1 MANLKEIRGRIKSI
15 TSIQKVTS
23 AMKMVA
29 AAKLRTSQSNME
41 QCRPYSNKISILLN
55 DLLSDCDNVNFD
67 LMQKRE
73 VSKTLY
79 VVITSDRGMAGAF
92 NTNILKKAQSDID
105 VDGKDQ
111 ARIISIG
118 KKSRDYFKNRNFD
131 IISEYIDFWGELNFD
146 HAINIG
152 NQIVDLF
159 ISKKVDKVKIYYNEF
174 KNLATQV
181 IKNIDFLPLKQFD
194 SNEDKKQMDRL
205 FEPSKE
211 DILRGL
217 IPKHINVQI
226 WQFLLESYASE
237 QAARMLA
244 MENATDNAGD
254 MIKDLGLQYNKA
266 RQSAITTEIIEI
278 VSGANA
284 LSS

>member
-15 TSIQKVTS
+15 KSIQKVTS

-41 QCRPYSNKISILLN
+41 QCRPYSNRISMLLN
-55 DLLSDCDNVNFD
+55 DLLLECDSSNFD
-67 LMQKRE
+67 LMKKRE

-92 NTNILKKAQSDID
+92 NTNILKKAQSAID
-105 VDGKDQ
+105 SNGKDK
-111 ARIISIG
+111 AIILAIG

-131 IISEYIDFWGELNFD
+131 IISEHIDFWGELNFD
-146 HAINIG
+146 HAIDIG
-152 NQIVDLF
+152 KEIVDLF
-159 ISKKVDKVKIYYNEF
+159 ISAKVGQVKVYYNEF
-174 KNLATQV
+174 KTLATQV
-181 IKNIDFLPLKQFD
+181 IKDIDFLPLED
-194 SNEDKKQMDRL
+194 SSSEEDKKQIDRL

-211 DILRGL
+211 KILKGL

-244 MENATDNAGD
+244 MENATENAGD

>member
-15 TSIQKVTS
+15 KSIQKVTS

-41 QCRPYSNKISILLN
+41 QCRPYSGKITSLLN
-55 DLLSDCDNVNFD
+55 DLMADCNSNDYALMNKRDVN
-67 LMQKRE
+67 
-73 VSKTLY
+73 KTLY

-105 VDGKDQ
+105 LDSKENS
-111 ARIISIG
+111 IIIPIG
-118 KKSRDYFKNRNFD
+118 KKSRDYFKNRNFN
-131 IISEYIDFWGELNFD
+131 IFSEHIEFWGDLNFN
-146 HAINIG
+146 HAIKIG
-152 NQIVDLF
+152 DEIVNLF
-159 ISKKVDKVKIYYNEF
+159 LSQKVDKVKIYYNEF

-181 IKNIDFLPLKQFD
+181 IKNVDFLPLENIDTETKTLAT
-194 SNEDKKQMDRL
+194 DRL
-205 FEPSKE
+205 YEPSKE
-211 DILRGL
+211 QILKEL
-217 IPKHINVQI
+217 IPKHINVQV
-226 WQFLLESYASE
+226 WQYLLESYASE

-244 MENATDNAGD
+244 MENATDNAGE
-254 MIKDLGLQYNKA
+254 MIRELGLQYNKA

>member
-15 TSIQKVTS
+15 KSIQKVTS

-41 QCRPYSNKISILLN
+41 QCRPYSSKITTLLN
-55 DLLSDCDNVNFD
+55 DLMSDCNPNDYD
-67 LMQKRE
+67 LMKSRD
-73 VSKTLY
+73 VNKTLY

-105 VDGKDQ
+105 LDSKDN
-111 ARIISIG
+111 AIIIPIG
-118 KKSRDYFKNRNFD
+118 KKSRDYFKNRNYN
-131 IISEYIDFWGELNFD
+131 ISSEYIEFWGDLNFK
-146 HAINIG
+146 HAITIG
-152 NQIVDLF
+152 DEIVSLF
-159 ISKKVDKVKIYYNEF
+159 LSKKVDKVKIYFNEF
-174 KNLATQV
+174 KNLATQI
-181 IKNIDFLPLKQFD
+181 IKDVDFLPLKNVETEN
-194 SNEDKKQMDRL
+194 SIATDRL
-205 FEPSKE
+205 YEPSKE
-211 DILRGL
+211 QILSEL
-217 IPKHINVQI
+217 IPKHINVQV

-244 MENATDNAGD
+244 MENATDNAGE
-254 MIKDLGLQYNKA
+254 MIRELGLQYNKA

>member
-15 TSIQKVTS
+15 KSIQKVTS

-41 QCRPYSNKISILLN
+41 QCRPYSGKITSLLN
-55 DLLSDCDNVNFD
+55 DLMADCNSNDYNLMNKRDVN
-67 LMQKRE
+67 
-73 VSKTLY
+73 KTLY

-105 VDGKDQ
+105 LDGKENS
-111 ARIISIG
+111 IIIPIG
-118 KKSRDYFKNRNFD
+118 KKSRDYFKNRNFN
-131 IISEYIDFWGELNFD
+131 IFSEHIEFWGDLNFN
-146 HAINIG
+146 HAIKIG
-152 NQIVDLF
+152 DEIVNLF
-159 ISKKVDKVKIYYNEF
+159 LSQKVDKVKIYYNEF

-181 IKNIDFLPLKQFD
+181 IKNVDFLPLENIDTETQTIAT
-194 SNEDKKQMDRL
+194 DRL
-205 FEPSKE
+205 YEPSKE
-211 DILRGL
+211 QILKEL
-217 IPKHINVQI
+217 IPKYINVQV
-226 WQFLLESYASE
+226 WQYLLESYASE

-244 MENATDNAGD
+244 MENATDNAGE
-254 MIKDLGLQYNKA
+254 MIRELGLQYNKA

>member
-15 TSIQKVTS
+15 KSIQKVTS

-41 QCRPYSNKISILLN
+41 QCRPYSNKISTLVN
-55 DLLSDCDNVNFD
+55 DLLLECDSTNFD
-67 LMQKRE
+67 LMKKRE

-105 VDGKDQ
+105 ANGKDQ
-111 ARIISIG
+111 AIIISIG

-131 IISEYIDFWGELNFD
+131 IISDYIDFWGELNFN

-152 NQIVDLF
+152 QEIIDLF
-159 ISKKVDKVKIYYNEF
+159 LSEKVDQVKIYYNEF
-174 KNLATQV
+174 KNLATQT
-181 IKNIDFLPLKQFD
+181 IKDIDFLPLKESD
-194 SNEDKKQMDRL
+194 SKEDKKQVDRL
-205 FEPSKE
+205 FEPSKKE
-211 DILRGL
+211 ILEGL

-244 MENATDNAGD
+244 MENATENAGD
-254 MIKDLGLQYNKA
+254 MIRDLGLQYNKA

>member
-55 DLLSDCDNVNFD
+55 DLLAECDNVNFD
-67 LMQKRE
+67 LMQRRE
-73 VSKTLY
+73 ISKTLY

-105 VDGKDQ
+105 INDKEQ
-111 ARIISIG
+111 AMIISIG

-131 IISEYIDFWGELNFD
+131 IVSEHIDFWGELNFD

-152 NQIVDLF
+152 NEIVDLF
-159 ISKKVDKVKIYYNEF
+159 ISKKVDQVKVYYNEF
-174 KNLATQV
+174 KNLATQI
-181 IKNIDFLPLKQFD
+181 IKDVDFLPLKEFD
-194 SNEDKKQMDRL
+194 SIEDKKQIDRL

-211 DILRGL
+211 DILRSL
-217 IPKHINVQI
+217 IPKHINVQV

-244 MENATDNAGD
+244 MENATENAGE

>member
-15 TSIQKVTS
+15 KSIQKVTS

-29 AAKLRTSQSNME
+29 AAKLRNSQSNME
-41 QCRPYSNKISILLN
+41 QCRPYSNKISSLLN
-55 DLLSDCDNVNFD
+55 DLLGECDSTNFK

-73 VSKTLY
+73 ISKTLY

-105 VDGKDQ
+105 INGKNE
-111 ARIISIG
+111 AMVISIG

-131 IISEYIDFWGELNFD
+131 IVSEHIDFWGELSFE

-152 NQIVDLF
+152 NEIVDLF

-181 IKNIDFLPLKQFD
+181 IKDVDFLPLEKFD
-194 SNEDKKQMDRL
+194 SNEEKQQVDRL

-217 IPKHINVQI
+217 IPKHINVQL

-244 MENATDNAGD
+244 MENATENAGD
-254 MIKDLGLQYNKA
+254 MIRDLGLQYNKA

>member
-55 DLLSDCDNVNFD
+55 DLLSDCDKANFN

-105 VDGKDQ
+105 IDGKDQ

-118 KKSRDYFKNRNFD
+118 KKSRDYFKNRKFD
-131 IISEYIDFWGELNFD
+131 VISEHIDFWGELNFD

-152 NQIVDLF
+152 NEIVDLF
-159 ISKKVDKVKIYYNEF
+159 ISKKVDKVKVYYNEF

-181 IKNIDFLPLKQFD
+181 MKDIDFLPLKQFD
-194 SNEDKKQMDRL
+194 SSKDKKQMDRL

>member
-15 TSIQKVTS
+15 KSIQKVTS

-41 QCRPYSNKISILLN
+41 QCRPYSQKISLLLN
-55 DLLSDCDNVNFD
+55 DLMNECRDLNLD
-67 LMQKRE
+67 LMHQRDI
-73 VSKTLY
+73 SKTLF

-92 NTNILKKAQSDID
+92 NTNILKRAQSDID
-105 VDGKDQ
+105 INGKEN
-111 ARIISIG
+111 ALIIAVG

-131 IISEYIDFWGELNFD
+131 IQSNYIDFWGDLNFD
-146 HAINIG
+146 HAIELG
-152 NQIVDLF
+152 NEIVDLF
-159 ISKKVDKVKIYYNEF
+159 TSKKVDKVEVYYNEF
-174 KNLATQV
+174 KNLANQI
-181 IKNIDFLPLKQFD
+181 IKDVDFLPLKEID
-194 SNEDKKQMDRL
+194 TDNSKKKIDRL

-211 DILRGL
+211 DILKGL
-217 IPKHINVQI
+217 IPKHINVQV

-237 QAARMLA
+237 QAARMVA
-244 MENATDNAGD
+244 MENATENAGE

-266 RQSAITTEIIEI
+266 RQTAITTEIIEI

>member
-15 TSIQKVTS
+15 KSIQKVTS

-41 QCRPYSNKISILLN
+41 QCRPYSGKITSLLN
-55 DLLSDCDNVNFD
+55 DLMVDCNSNDYD
-67 LMQKRE
+67 LMNKRD
-73 VSKTLY
+73 VNKTLY

-105 VDGKDQ
+105 LDSKENSV
-111 ARIISIG
+111 IIPIG
-118 KKSRDYFKNRNFD
+118 KKSRDYFKNRNFN
-131 IISEYIDFWGELNFD
+131 IFSEHIEFWGDLNFN
-146 HAINIG
+146 HAIKIG
-152 NQIVDLF
+152 DEIVNLF
-159 ISKKVDKVKIYYNEF
+159 LSQKVDKVKIYYNEF

-181 IKNIDFLPLKQFD
+181 IKNVDFLPLENIDTETKILVT
-194 SNEDKKQMDRL
+194 DRL
-205 FEPSKE
+205 YEPSKE
-211 DILRGL
+211 QILKEL
-217 IPKHINVQI
+217 IPKHINVQV
-226 WQFLLESYASE
+226 WQYLLESYASE

-244 MENATDNAGD
+244 MENATDNAGE
-254 MIKDLGLQYNKA
+254 MIRELGLQYNKA

>member
-15 TSIQKVTS
+15 KSIQKVTS

-41 QCRPYSNKISILLN
+41 QCRPYSQKISLLLN
-55 DLLSDCDNVNFD
+55 DLMNECRDLNLD
-67 LMQKRE
+67 LMHQRDI
-73 VSKTLY
+73 SKTLF

-92 NTNILKKAQSDID
+92 NTNILKRAQSDID
-105 VDGKDQ
+105 INGKEN
-111 ARIISIG
+111 ALIIAVG

-131 IISEYIDFWGELNFD
+131 IQSNYIDFWGDLNFD
-146 HAINIG
+146 HAIELG
-152 NQIVDLF
+152 NEIVDLF
-159 ISKKVDKVKIYYNEF
+159 TSKKVDKVKVYYNEF
-174 KNLATQV
+174 KNLANQI
-181 IKNIDFLPLKQFD
+181 IKDVDFLPLKEID
-194 SNEDKKQMDRL
+194 TDNSKKKIDRL

-211 DILRGL
+211 DILKGL
-217 IPKHINVQI
+217 IPKHINVQV

-237 QAARMLA
+237 QAARMVA
-244 MENATDNAGD
+244 MENATENAGE

-266 RQSAITTEIIEI
+266 RQTAITTEIIEI

>member
-15 TSIQKVTS
+15 KSIQKVTS

-41 QCRPYSNKISILLN
+41 QCRPYSGKITSLLN
-55 DLLSDCDNVNFD
+55 DLMADCNSNDYD
-67 LMQKRE
+67 LMNKRD
-73 VSKTLY
+73 VNKTLY

-105 VDGKDQ
+105 LDGKENT
-111 ARIISIG
+111 IIIPIG
-118 KKSRDYFKNRNFD
+118 KKSRDYFKNRNFN
-131 IISEYIDFWGELNFD
+131 IFSEHIEFWGDLNFN
-146 HAINIG
+146 HAIKIG
-152 NQIVDLF
+152 DEIVNLF
-159 ISKKVDKVKIYYNEF
+159 LSQKVDKVKIYYNEF

-181 IKNIDFLPLKQFD
+181 IKNVDFLPLENIDTETQTIAT
-194 SNEDKKQMDRL
+194 DRL
-205 FEPSKE
+205 YEPSKE
-211 DILRGL
+211 QILKEL
-217 IPKHINVQI
+217 IPKYINVQV
-226 WQFLLESYASE
+226 WQYLLESYASE

-244 MENATDNAGD
+244 MENATDNAGE
-254 MIKDLGLQYNKA
+254 MIRELGLQYNKA

>member
-15 TSIQKVTS
+15 KSIQKVTS

-29 AAKLRTSQSNME
+29 AAKLRNSQSNME
-41 QCRPYSNKISILLN
+41 QCRPYSKKISILMN
-55 DLLSDCDNVNFD
+55 DLLSECGNSSFD
-67 LMQKRE
+67 LMKQRK
-73 VSKTLY
+73 VSNTLY

-92 NTNILKKAQSDID
+92 NTNILKKAQFDID
-105 VDGKDQ
+105 NDGENQ
-111 ARIISIG
+111 ATIISIG
-118 KKSRDYFKNRNFD
+118 KKSRDYFKNRNFN
-131 IISEYIDFWGELNFD
+131 IVSEYIDFWAELNFD

-152 NQIVDLF
+152 NEIVDLF
-159 ISKKVDKVKIYYNEF
+159 ISKKVDRVKVYYNEF
-174 KNLATQV
+174 KNLATQLIRDV
-181 IKNIDFLPLKQFD
+181 DFLPLKEFD
-194 SNEDKKQMDRL
+194 SVEDKKQIDRL

-244 MENATDNAGD
+244 MENATENAGE

>member
-41 QCRPYSNKISILLN
+41 QCRPYSNKISSLLN
-55 DLLSDCDNVNFD
+55 DLLGECDSTNFK

-73 VSKTLY
+73 ISKTLY

-105 VDGKDQ
+105 INGKNE
-111 ARIISIG
+111 AMVISIG

-131 IISEYIDFWGELNFD
+131 IVSEHIDFWGELSFE

-152 NQIVDLF
+152 NEIVDLF

-174 KNLATQV
+174 KNLATQI
-181 IKNIDFLPLKQFD
+181 IKDVDFLPLEKFD
-194 SNEDKKQMDRL
+194 SNEEKQQIDRL

-211 DILRGL
+211 DILTGL
-217 IPKHINVQI
+217 IPKHINVQL

-244 MENATDNAGD
+244 MENATENAGD
-254 MIKDLGLQYNKA
+254 MIRALGLQYNKA
-266 RQSAITTEIIEI
+266 RQCAITTEIIEI

>member
-55 DLLSDCDNVNFD
+55 DLLSECDKVNFD

-105 VDGKDQ
+105 IDGKDQ

-131 IISEYIDFWGELNFD
+131 IISEHIDFWGELNFD

-152 NQIVDLF
+152 NEIVDLF
-159 ISKKVDKVKIYYNEF
+159 ISRKVDKVKIYYNEF

-181 IKNIDFLPLKQFD
+181 IKDIDFLPLKEFD

-211 DILRGL
+211 DILRSL

>member
-15 TSIQKVTS
+15 KSIQKVTS

-29 AAKLRTSQSNME
+29 AAKLRNSQSNME
-41 QCRPYSNKISILLN
+41 QCRPYSKKISILMN
-55 DLLSDCDNVNFD
+55 DLLSECGNSNFD
-67 LMQKRE
+67 LMKQRE
-73 VSKTLY
+73 VSNTLY

-92 NTNILKKAQSDID
+92 NTNILKKAQFDID
-105 VDGKDQ
+105 NDGENQ
-111 ARIISIG
+111 ATIISIG
-118 KKSRDYFKNRNFD
+118 KKSRDYFKNRNFN
-131 IISEYIDFWGELNFD
+131 IVSEHIDFWAELNFD

-152 NQIVDLF
+152 NEIVDLF
-159 ISKKVDKVKIYYNEF
+159 ISKKVDRVKVYYNEF
-174 KNLATQV
+174 KNLATQLIRDV
-181 IKNIDFLPLKQFD
+181 DFLPLKEFD
-194 SNEDKKQMDRL
+194 SVEDKKQIDRL

-244 MENATDNAGD
+244 MENATENAGE

>member
-15 TSIQKVTS
+15 KSIQKVTS

-41 QCRPYSNKISILLN
+41 QCRPYSGKITSLLN
-55 DLLSDCDNVNFD
+55 DLMADCNSNDYD
-67 LMQKRE
+67 LMNKRD
-73 VSKTLY
+73 VNKTLY

-105 VDGKDQ
+105 LDSKENS
-111 ARIISIG
+111 IIIPIG
-118 KKSRDYFKNRNFD
+118 KKSRDYFKNRNFN
-131 IISEYIDFWGELNFD
+131 IFSEHIEFWGDLNFN
-146 HAINIG
+146 HAIKIG
-152 NQIVDLF
+152 DEIVNLF
-159 ISKKVDKVKIYYNEF
+159 LSQKVDKVKIYYNEF

-181 IKNIDFLPLKQFD
+181 IKNVDFLPLENIDTETKILVT
-194 SNEDKKQMDRL
+194 DRL
-205 FEPSKE
+205 YEPSKE
-211 DILRGL
+211 QILKEL
-217 IPKHINVQI
+217 IPKHINVQV
-226 WQFLLESYASE
+226 WQYLLESYASE

-244 MENATDNAGD
+244 MENATDNAGE
-254 MIKDLGLQYNKA
+254 MIRELGLQYNKA

>member
-15 TSIQKVTS
+15 KSIQKVTS

-55 DLLSDCDNVNFD
+55 DLLTECQNVNFE

-105 VDGKDQ
+105 TNGKDE
-111 ARIISIG
+111 AMIISIG

-131 IISEYIDFWGELNFD
+131 VVSEYIDFWGELNFN
-146 HAINIG
+146 HAMNIG
-152 NQIVDLF
+152 NEIVDLF
-159 ISKKVDKVKIYYNEF
+159 ISKKVDQVKVYYNEF

-181 IKNIDFLPLKQFD
+181 IKDVDFLPLKEFD
-194 SNEDKKQMDRL
+194 LNENKKQLDRL

-211 DILRGL
+211 DILKGL
-217 IPKHINVQI
+217 IPKHINVQV

-244 MENATDNAGD
+244 MENATENAGE

>member
-15 TSIQKVTS
+15 KSIQKVTS

-41 QCRPYSNKISILLN
+41 QCRPYSNKISTLVNDFLLECN
-55 DLLSDCDNVNFD
+55 NINFD
-67 LMQKRE
+67 LMQERE
-73 VSKTLY
+73 VLKTLY

-92 NTNILKKAQSDID
+92 NTNILKQAQSDID
-105 VDGKDQ
+105 VNGQDN
-111 ARIISIG
+111 ALVISIG

-131 IISEYIDFWGELNFD
+131 VFSEYIDFWGELNFD
-146 HAINIG
+146 HAMNIG
-152 NQIVDLF
+152 NEIVDLF
-159 ISKKVDKVKIYYNEF
+159 ISKKVDQVKIYYNEF

-181 IKNIDFLPLKQFD
+181 IKNIDFLPLKEFD
-194 SNEDKKQMDRL
+194 SKEDKKHIDRL

-244 MENATDNAGD
+244 MENATENAGE
-254 MIKDLGLQYNKA
+254 MIRDLGLQYNKA

>member
-15 TSIQKVTS
+15 KSIQKVTS

-41 QCRPYSNKISILLN
+41 QCRPYSNRISMLLN
-55 DLLSDCDNVNFD
+55 DLLLECDNSNFD
-67 LMQKRE
+67 LMKKRE

-92 NTNILKKAQSDID
+92 NTNILKKAQSAID
-105 VDGKDQ
+105 NNGKDK
-111 ARIISIG
+111 AMILTIG

-131 IISEYIDFWGELNFD
+131 IISEHIDFWGELNFD
-146 HAINIG
+146 HAIDIG
-152 NQIVDLF
+152 KEIVDLF
-159 ISKKVDKVKIYYNEF
+159 ISGKVDQVKVYYNEF
-174 KNLATQV
+174 KSLATQV
-181 IKNIDFLPLKQFD
+181 IKDIDFLPLED
-194 SNEDKKQMDRL
+194 SSSEEDKKQIDRL

-211 DILRGL
+211 KILKGL

-244 MENATDNAGD
+244 MENATENAGD

>member
-41 QCRPYSNKISILLN
+41 QCRPYSNKISSLLN
-55 DLLSDCDNVNFD
+55 DLLGECDNANFK

-73 VSKTLY
+73 ISKTLY

-105 VDGKDQ
+105 INGKDQ
-111 ARIISIG
+111 AMVISIG

-131 IISEYIDFWGELNFD
+131 IVSEHIDFWGELSFE

-152 NQIVDLF
+152 NEIVDLF

-181 IKNIDFLPLKQFD
+181 IKNVDFLPLEKFD
-194 SNEDKKQMDRL
+194 SNEEKQQIDRL

-217 IPKHINVQI
+217 IPKHINVQL

-244 MENATDNAGD
+244 MENATENAGD
-254 MIKDLGLQYNKA
+254 MIRDLGLQYNKA

>member
-1 MANLKEIRGRIKSI
+1 MARLDDLKKRI
-15 TSIQKVTS
+15 TSVKSTQKITK

-29 AAKLRTSQSNME
+29 AAKLRNSQSNME
-41 QCRPYSNKISILLN
+41 QCRPYSKKISILMN
-55 DLLSDCDNVNFD
+55 DLLSECGSSSFD
-67 LMQKRE
+67 LMKQRE
-73 VSKTLY
+73 VSNTLY

-92 NTNILKKAQSDID
+92 NTNILKKAQFDID
-105 VDGKDQ
+105 NDGENQ
-111 ARIISIG
+111 ATIISIG
-118 KKSRDYFKNRNFD
+118 KKSRDYFKNRNFN
-131 IISEYIDFWGELNFD
+131 IVSEHIDFWAELNFD

-152 NQIVDLF
+152 NEIVDLF
-159 ISKKVDKVKIYYNEF
+159 ISKKVDRVKVYYNEF
-174 KNLATQV
+174 KNLATQLIRDV
-181 IKNIDFLPLKQFD
+181 DFLPLKEFD
-194 SNEDKKQMDRL
+194 SVEDKKQIDRL

-244 MENATDNAGD
+244 MENATENAGE

>member
-55 DLLSDCDNVNFD
+55 DLLSECDNANFD

-73 VSKTLY
+73 ISKTLY

-111 ARIISIG
+111 AKIISIG

-131 IISEYIDFWGELNFD
+131 IISEHIDFWGELNFD

-152 NQIVDLF
+152 NEIVDLF

-181 IKNIDFLPLKQFD
+181 IKDIDFLPLKEFD

>member
-15 TSIQKVTS
+15 KSIQQVTS

-29 AAKLRTSQSNME
+29 AAKLRTSQLNME
-41 QCRPYSNKISILLN
+41 KCRPYSNEVSNLMNNLL
-55 DLLSDCDNVNFD
+55 LDCNNSTFA
-67 LMQKRE
+67 LMEKRE
-73 VSKTLY
+73 IKNTLY

-92 NTNILKKAQSDID
+92 NTNILKRAQTDID
-105 VDGKDQ
+105 IDGLDQ
-111 ARIISIG
+111 SKIICIG
-118 KKSRDYFKNRNFD
+118 KKSRDYFTNRSFD
-131 IISEYIDFWGELNFD
+131 VISSYADFWNSLNFED
-146 HAINIG
+146 AISIG
-152 NQIVDLF
+152 QEIVDLF
-159 ISKKVDKVKIYYNEF
+159 INKKVDKVKIYYNEF
-174 KNLATQV
+174 KNLATQI
-181 IKNIDFLPLKQFD
+181 IKNIDFLPLQYSEKEEKEKQL
-194 SNEDKKQMDRL
+194 DRL

-211 DILRGL
+211 EILKNL
-217 IPKHINVQI
+217 IPRHINVQI

-244 MENATDNAGD
+244 MENATENAGD
-254 MIKDLGLQYNKA
+254 MIKELGLQYNKA

>member
-41 QCRPYSNKISILLN
+41 QCRPYSNKISVLLN
-55 DLLSDCDNVNFD
+55 DFLSECDNVNFD
-67 LMQKRE
+67 LMQERE

-79 VVITSDRGMAGAF
+79 IVITSDRGMAGAF

-131 IISEYIDFWGELNFD
+131 IISEHIDFWGELNFD

-152 NQIVDLF
+152 SEIVDLF

-181 IKNIDFLPLKQFD
+181 IKDVDFLPLKQFD
-194 SNEDKKQMDRL
+194 SNENKKQLDRL

-211 DILRGL
+211 DILRSL
-217 IPKHINVQI
+217 IPKYINVQI

>member
-15 TSIQKVTS
+15 KSIQKVTS

-41 QCRPYSNKISILLN
+41 QCRPYSNKISILVN
-55 DLLSDCDNVNFD
+55 DLLLECNKTNFD
-67 LMQKRE
+67 LMQERE

-105 VDGKDQ
+105 ANGKDQ
-111 ARIISIG
+111 AIIISIG

-131 IISEYIDFWGELNFD
+131 IISDYIDFWGELNFT

-152 NQIVDLF
+152 QEIIDLF
-159 ISKKVDKVKIYYNEF
+159 ISGKVDRVKVYYNEF
-174 KNLATQV
+174 KNLATQT
-181 IKNIDFLPLKQFD
+181 IKDIDFLPLKEYA
-194 SNEDKKQMDRL
+194 SEEDKKQVDRL

-211 DILRGL
+211 EILKGL

-244 MENATDNAGD
+244 MENATENAGD
-254 MIKDLGLQYNKA
+254 MIRDLGLQYNKA

>member
-41 QCRPYSNKISILLN
+41 QCRPYSNKISTLLN
-55 DLLSDCDNVNFD
+55 DLLSECDNVNFD

-105 VDGKDQ
+105 IDGKDQ

-131 IISEYIDFWGELNFD
+131 IISEYIDFWGDLNFN
-146 HAINIG
+146 HAIDIG
-152 NQIVDLF
+152 EEVVDLF
-159 ISKKVDKVKIYYNEF
+159 ITGNVDKVKVYYNEF
-174 KNLATQV
+174 KNLATQI
-181 IKNIDFLPLKQFD
+181 IKDIDFLPLTESD
-194 SNEDKKQMDRL
+194 SEEDKKQTDRL

-211 DILRGL
+211 EILRGV
-217 IPKHINVQI
+217 IPKHINVQL

-244 MENATDNAGD
+244 MENATENAGD
-254 MIKDLGLQYNKA
+254 MIRDLGLQYNKA

>member
-41 QCRPYSNKISILLN
+41 QCRPYSNKISSLLN
-55 DLLSDCDNVNFD
+55 DLLGECDSTNFK
-67 LMQKRE
+67 LMQKRDI
-73 VSKTLY
+73 SKTLY

-105 VDGKDQ
+105 INGQNEAMV
-111 ARIISIG
+111 ISIG

-131 IISEYIDFWGELNFD
+131 IVSEHIDFWGELSFE

-152 NQIVDLF
+152 NEIVDLF

-174 KNLATQV
+174 KNLATQI
-181 IKNIDFLPLKQFD
+181 IKDVDFLPLEKFD
-194 SNEDKKQMDRL
+194 SNEEKQQIDKL

-217 IPKHINVQI
+217 IPKHINVQL

-244 MENATDNAGD
+244 MENATENAGD
-254 MIKDLGLQYNKA
+254 MIRDLGLQYNKA

>member
-15 TSIQKVTS
+15 KSIQKVTS

-41 QCRPYSNKISILLN
+41 QCRPYSNKISMLMN
-55 DLLSDCDNVNFD
+55 DLLLECNDISFD

-105 VDGKDQ
+105 VNGKDQ
-111 ARIISIG
+111 AMIISIG

-131 IISEYIDFWGELNFD
+131 IVFNHIDFWGNLNFD
-146 HAINIG
+146 HAISISKE
-152 NQIVDLF
+152 IVDLF
-159 ISKKVDKVKIYYNEF
+159 VSGKVNQVKVYYNEF
-174 KNLATQV
+174 KSLATQI
-181 IKNIDFLPLKQFD
+181 IKDINFLPLKK
-194 SNEDKKQMDRL
+194 SNSKDKNEQLDRL

-211 DILRGL
+211 EILREL
-217 IPKHINVQI
+217 IPKHINVQV

-244 MENATDNAGD
+244 MENATENAGD
-254 MIKDLGLQYNKA
+254 MIRDLGLQYNKA

-284 LSS
+284 LLS

>member
-15 TSIQKVTS
+15 KSIQKVTS

-29 AAKLRTSQSNME
+29 AAKLRNSQSNME
-41 QCRPYSNKISILLN
+41 QCRPYSKKISILMN
-55 DLLSDCDNVNFD
+55 DLLSECGSSGFD
-67 LMQKRE
+67 LMKQRE
-73 VSKTLY
+73 VSNTLY

-92 NTNILKKAQSDID
+92 NTNILKKAQFDID
-105 VDGKDQ
+105 NDGENQ
-111 ARIISIG
+111 ATIISIG
-118 KKSRDYFKNRNFD
+118 KKSRDYFKNRNFN
-131 IISEYIDFWGELNFD
+131 IVSEHIDFWAELNFD

-152 NQIVDLF
+152 NEIVDLF
-159 ISKKVDKVKIYYNEF
+159 ISKKVDRVKVYYNEF
-174 KNLATQV
+174 KNLATQLIRDV
-181 IKNIDFLPLKQFD
+181 DFLPLKEFD
-194 SNEDKKQMDRL
+194 SVEDKKQIDRL

-244 MENATDNAGD
+244 MENATENAGE

>member
-15 TSIQKVTS
+15 KSIQKVTS

-41 QCRPYSNKISILLN
+41 QCRPYSKKISMLMN
-55 DLLSDCDNVNFD
+55 DLLSKCGNVRFD
-67 LMQKRE
+67 LMDQRE

-92 NTNILKKAQSDID
+92 NTNILKKAQQDID
-105 VDGKDQ
+105 INGKDN
-111 ARIISIG
+111 AMVISIG

-131 IISEYIDFWGELNFD
+131 MVSEYIDFWGDLNFD
-146 HAINIG
+146 HAIDMG
-152 NQIVDLF
+152 EEIVDLF
-159 ISKKVDKVKIYYNEF
+159 ISGKVDQVKVYYNEF

-181 IKNIDFLPLKQFD
+181 IKDIDFLPLKESD
-194 SNEDKKQMDRL
+194 TEEDKKQIDRL
-205 FEPSKE
+205 YEPSKE
-211 DILRGL
+211 EILKGL

-237 QAARMLA
+237 QAARMVA

-254 MIKDLGLQYNKA
+254 MIKELGLQYNKA